1 MSRSF
6 SVRML
11 VVGEKDSLD
20 IVTGN
25 NVDEILFVVE
35 IIDGQV
41 GQTVGFVGFPV
52 IVESGYLVLF
62 AVAHP
67 GLERNAPVVHAV
79 NQQPAVALRDFGN
92 DDIVSQ
98 HHAHTHTYQHHR
110 GHQHVQQ
117 APLSGAAGRSASCR
131 TPRQPSGSSFTA
143 EAATRRHNSLSVE
156 WRMMLRYIR
165 NR

>member
-1 MSRSF
+1 
-6 SVRML
+6 ML

-25 NVDEILFVVE
+25 DVDEILFVVE

-117 APLSGAAGRSASCR
+117 APIRSCR
-131 TPRQPSGSSFTA
+131 SVSIMPNTTTAIRSSFTA
-143 EAATRRHNSLSVE
+143 EAATRRHNS
-156 WRMMLRYIR
+156 
-165 NR
+165 